1 MVPLNDGKADTIVEA
16 IREVI
21 TVKGIPTNQIFGL
34 GTDGA
39 AVMTGKS

>member
-1 MVPLNDGKADTIVEA
+1 MVPLNDGKADTIAEA

-21 TVKGIPTNQIFGL
+21 AVKAIPTDRIFGL

-39 AVMTGKS
+39 AVMTGKN